1 MHVRPAPDRCRS
13 ARLPVLLIA
22 ALATLALSAC
32 DEAKLPEKWA
42 APPVVAPPSSATA
55 AWQYQLQG
63 TIDESVAAD
72 VFDIDGFDT
81 PASTVARLKADG
93 KYPICYISTSF
104 ENWRPDA
111 RSFPASVL
119 GNNLDGWPGERWI
132 DIRQIET
139 LAPIFIAR
147 IEMCKAKGF
156 LAVEFDNV
164 DAHTQNTGF
173 RITAADQLLFSR
185 GLAAVAHSRGL
196 AAGLKNNAEQAAE
209 LQPSSD
215 FAIVEECVAWNECG
229 SYSSFT
235 KAGKPVFV
243 VEYET
248 SASQTCR
255 VTDGLKYAG
264 IVKTYD
270 LTAAPWTAC

>member
-1 MHVRPAPDRCRS
+1 MHVRPEQFRI
-13 ARLPVLLIA
+13 PVVLVA
-22 ALATLALSAC
+22 ALATLLLAAC
-32 DEAKLPEKWA
+32 DPSTSTNV
-42 APPVVAPPSSATA
+42 PSNVGPRYTRPPSSATST
-55 AWQYQLQG
+55 WQYQLQG
-63 TIDESVAAD
+63 TIDETVAAT

-81 PASTVARLKADG
+81 PASTVARLKSKG

-132 DIRQIET
+132 DIREIEA

-156 LAVEFDNV
+156 QAVEFDNV
-164 DAHTQNTGF
+164 DAHTQDTGF
-173 RITAADQLLFSR
+173 RISAADQLLFSK

-209 LQPSSD
+209 LQPHYD

-229 SYSSFT
+229 AYSSFT
-235 KAGKPVFV
+235 RAGKPVFV
-243 VEYET
+243 VEYERT
-248 SASQTCR
+248 PTQTCR
-255 VTDGLKYAG
+255 TTDPLGFAG

-270 LTAAPWTAC
+270 LTATPWTAC

>member
-1 MHVRPAPDRCRS
+1 MHVRPRQFRVP
-13 ARLPVLLIA
+13 LLLVLA
-22 ALATLALSAC
+22 VATVALAAC
-32 DEAKLPEKWA
+32 EPSSSNVNSNV
-42 APPVVAPPSSATA
+42 APKVTRPPSSATA
-55 AWQYQLQG
+55 TWQYQLQG
-63 TIDESVAAD
+63 TIDESVPAT

-81 PASTVARLKADG
+81 SAATVARLKSKG

-132 DIRQIET
+132 DIRQIKA
-139 LAPIFIAR
+139 LAPIFVAR
-147 IEMCKAKGF
+147 VDMCKAKGF
-156 LAVEFDNV
+156 QAVEFDNV

-173 RITAADQLLFSR
+173 RLTAADQLMFSR

-209 LQPSSD
+209 LQPYYD
-215 FAIVEECVAWNECG
+215 FAIVEECVTWNECG
-229 SYSSFT
+229 AYSSFT
-235 KAGKPVFV
+235 RAGKPVFV
-243 VEYET
+243 VEYER

-255 VTDGLKYAG
+255 VTDPLGYAA

-270 LTAAPWTAC
+270 LTSNPWTTC